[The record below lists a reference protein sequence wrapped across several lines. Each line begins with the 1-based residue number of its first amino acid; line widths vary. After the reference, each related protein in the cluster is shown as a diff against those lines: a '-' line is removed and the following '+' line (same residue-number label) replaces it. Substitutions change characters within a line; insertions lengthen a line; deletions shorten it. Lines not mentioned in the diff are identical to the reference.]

1 MEKKIVIKK
10 IGSVIEEITALNR
23 TLFSEEDNTN
33 QLTIDYLRTNTQYLL
48 QLLDLVSSKST
59 ISIPNTSAEPK
70 ETIVF
75 TPELR
80 TISIAESTN
89 SIEPAVE
96 MMDIP
101 VNTVPPAPVP
111 TSSINMINNEEQRK
125 TLKSIQTFIGL
136 NDRILLIKELF
147 DGNKDA
153 YEAILDLLNN
163 AKDAHEAESLLK
175 EEAIGKKTWKE
186 QEELVNYFHYV
197 VKRRF
202 NG

>member
-23 TLFSEEDNTN
+23 TLFSEEDSNN

-48 QLLDLVSSKST
+48 QLLDLVSTKGS
-59 ISIPNTSAEPK
+59 ISIPNTPAEPK
-70 ETIVF
+70 DTIAF
-75 TPELR
+75 TPE
-80 TISIAESTN
+80 IQAASIVEST
-89 SIEPAVE
+89 STIEPAVE
-96 MMDIP
+96 MMAIP
-101 VNTVPPAPVP
+101 VNVAPPTPVP
-111 TSSINMINNEEQRK
+111 TSPINMINKEEQTK
-125 TLKSIQTFIGL
+125 ALKSIQTFIGL

-147 DGNKDA
+147 DGNNDA
-153 YEAILDLLNN
+153 YQAVLDLLNN
-163 AKDAHEAESLLK
+163 ANDANEAESLLK
-175 EEAIGKKTWKE
+175 EEASGKKTWKE